1 MTPMEMAVPHL
12 DKAEIARIARDGAVS
27 NLDPQEASHLESCDE
42 CLMRLADC
50 VTELASEEALR
61 EGAAPSL
68 RAVNLAAARWRAD
81 LARTTSGET
90 ADAAMASPEA
100 RMEVLLGP
108 AAGPAQTQSPLL
120 ALFVGKRQARS

>member
-1 MTPMEMAVPHL
+1 MTPTEMAGPHL
-12 DKAEIARIARDGAVS
+12 TMTDIAQIAQGELGLSIDPGKAT
-27 NLDPQEASHLESCDE
+27 HLESCDE
-42 CLMRLADC
+42 CLMRLADR
-50 VTELASEEALR
+50 VNELASEEALR
-61 EGAAPSL
+61 EGAAHSL

-81 LARTTSGET
+81 MAKRTSDE
-90 ADAAMASPEA
+90 AAESALVSPEA